1 MMMGVIVDDLK
12 LKFMLNY
19 VSTILCNFTSVFV
32 IFCLRTNFYRIFEIS
47 CKFNLNFETRFHCF
61 YSENNNNNNNN
72 HLHQLKNIIINN
84 NKLQTTKYK
93 LQTTHYNT
101 TIINIKRKSNLQIY
115 TSIFH

>member
-1 MMMGVIVDDLK
+1 MGVIVDDLK

>member
-1 MMMGVIVDDLK
+1 MLVQFYVI
-12 LKFMLNY
+12 
-19 VSTILCNFTSVFV
+19 FTSVFV

-47 CKFNLNFETRFHCF
+47 CRFNLNFETSFHCF
-61 YSENNNNNNNN
+61 YSENNNNNNNH

-101 TIINIKRKSNLQIY
+101 TINNIKRKSNLQIY